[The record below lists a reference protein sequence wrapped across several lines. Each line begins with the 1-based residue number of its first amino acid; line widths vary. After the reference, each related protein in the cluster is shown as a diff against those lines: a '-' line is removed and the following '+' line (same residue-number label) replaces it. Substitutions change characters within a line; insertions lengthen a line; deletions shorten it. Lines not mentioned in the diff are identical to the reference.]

1 MILLIIIA
9 IILIIGLVFF
19 LDKLPTKLKP
29 ILIIFFGLLSIFMGY
44 KIYQSINGPIQFKQA
59 REARFADVIKKLK
72 DIRDSQ
78 EAYKSVNGK
87 YASNFNS
94 LIKFIDTG
102 DYTITQQRDTSFL
115 RFNDVYK
122 IDLQVDSIV
131 IDTLG
136 MVKI

>member
-102 DYTITQQRDTSFL
+102 DYTICLLYTSPSPRDQRGS
-115 RFNDVYK
+115 RMP
-122 IDLQVDSIV
+122 SSA
-131 IDTLG
+131 
-136 MVKI
+136 